1 MQIASNLPV
10 KSNLSAKLGKFAIAA
25 VLVSSL
31 AGCFQNDAQRGV
43 AGAVA
48 GGAIA
53 GATGGSV
60 GTGALIGGA
69 AGVFCRDAGAKA
81 CRNK

>member
-10 KSNLSAKLGKFAIAA
+10 KFGKFAIAA

-69 AGVFCRDAGAKA
+69 AGVFFRDVGAQA

>member
-1 MQIASNLPV
+1 MQIVSNLP
-10 KSNLSAKLGKFAIAA
+10 SKLGKIAIAA
-25 VLVSSL
+25 VLVGSL
-31 AGCFQNDAQRGV
+31 AGCFENDAQRGV

-60 GTGALIGGA
+60 ATGALIGGA
-69 AGVFCRDAGAKA
+69 AGVFCRDAGAQA
-81 CRNK
+81 CRNRRN